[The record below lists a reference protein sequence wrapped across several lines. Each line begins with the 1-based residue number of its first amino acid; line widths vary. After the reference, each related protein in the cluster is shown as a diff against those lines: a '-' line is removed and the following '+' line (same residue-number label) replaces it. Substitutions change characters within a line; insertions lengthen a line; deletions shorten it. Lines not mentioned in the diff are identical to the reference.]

1 MSKMIKINE
10 EIILYTNKLEKKVFD
25 LIQDEIGQKLDQIV
39 GLNIFKN
46 YNYVYKSEGMVPT
59 GDIKIIGGIA
69 ADEVKNIKNIV
80 NEIREI
86 INENRIRLCT

>member
-1 MSKMIKINE
+1 MSKMIEINE
-10 EIILYTNKLEKKVFD
+10 EIILYTNKLEKKAFN

-46 YNYVYKSEGMVPT
+46 YKHVYKSVGMVPS
-59 GDIKIIGGIA
+59 GDIKIIGRIA
-69 ADEVKNIKNIV
+69 ADEVKNIKNLV

-86 INENRIRLCT
+86 INENRIRL